1 VIHARN
7 LRVPLRFAVPLD
19 AREDRARAANP
30 FDPVLAAVVVAL
42 IGFGIV
48 MVYSASAVQATV
60 QHHDPQFFLKRQA
73 AYAFAAVLLLFGV
86 SRIDYHRLYK
96 LTYPLLFTVGV
107 LLVACIVGF
116 GHAGGGATR
125 WLALGPVHVQPA
137 ELAKLALVIWLA
149 YSLAKKAEQVKS
161 FTVGFLPH
169 LLVAGLFM
177 LLCLK
182 QPDFGSAI
190 VLLFLTF
197 TLLFVAGA
205 KVGYLLGATL
215 LGGLF
220 GAAAIRFSGYRY
232 ERYLAWLNM
241 DQHRQDVAYQA
252 FQSVIS
258 FGSGGT
264 FGVGLGHG
272 LQTLY
277 LPEAH
282 NDFVAAIIGEE
293 LGFFGILV
301 LCGVYLLLVAR
312 GVRAALRAPDDY
324 GTYLAFGIAAMFG
337 VQALWNLAVALAIVP
352 TKGLTLPF
360 VSFGGS
366 SLVSCAAAAGIL
378 LNVSRQ
384 GESPQ
389 LETPTP
395 PPANVEAATEEDPP
409 LGPASP
415 PALDE
420 PDGPLDEGLP
430 EVS

>member
-1 VIHARN
+1 LNHARN
-7 LRVPLRFAVPLD
+7 LRRVPLLLAAPLD
-19 AREDRARAANP
+19 ATEDRARAAHP

-42 IGFGIV
+42 IGFGVV

-73 AYAFAAVLLLFGV
+73 GYAVAALVTLFGV

-96 LTYPLLFTVGV
+96 LTYPLLAGAGL
-107 LLVACIVGF
+107 LLVACIAGF
-116 GHAGGGATR
+116 GRTGGGATR
-125 WLALGPVHVQPA
+125 WLAVGPVHIQPA
-137 ELAKLALVIWLA
+137 EIAKLALVIWLA
-149 YSLAKKAEQVKS
+149 YSLAKKADKVKS

-169 LLVAGLFM
+169 LIVAGLFM

-182 QPDFGSAI
+182 QPDFGSAV

-205 KVGYLLGATL
+205 KIGYLLGATL
-215 LGGLF
+215 LGGLL

-252 FQSVIS
+252 FQSVMS
-258 FGSGGT
+258 FGSGET
-264 FGVGLGHG
+264 FGLGLGRG

-293 LGFFGILV
+293 LGFVGVAL
-301 LCGVYLLLVAR
+301 LCCVYLALVTR

-366 SLVSCAAAAGIL
+366 SLLVCAAGAGIL

-384 GESPQ
+384 ADPAPFEA
-389 LETPTP
+389 TPA
-395 PPANVEAATEEDPP
+395 PAEVV
-409 LGPASP
+409 PA
-415 PALDE
+415 
-420 PDGPLDEGLP
+420 LP
-430 EVS
+430 EVAPLEHEASPVEEAS

>member
-1 VIHARN
+1 VQ
-7 LRVPLRFAVPLD
+7 LRLVSPLD
-19 AREDRARAANP
+19 AREDRARAAHP

-42 IGFGIV
+42 VGFGVV

-73 AYAFAAVLLLFGV
+73 AYAFAALLTLFGV
-86 SRIDYHRLYK
+86 SRVDYHRIYK
-96 LTYPLLFTVGV
+96 LTYPLLVSSGL
-107 LLVACIVGF
+107 LLVACLVGF
-116 GHAGGGATR
+116 GRTGGGATR
-125 WLALGPVHVQPA
+125 WLAMGPVHVQPA
-137 ELAKLALVIWLA
+137 EISKLALVIWLA

-169 LLVAGLFM
+169 LLVAGLLM
-177 LLCLK
+177 VLCLK
-182 QPDFGSAI
+182 QPDFGSAV

-215 LGGLF
+215 LGGLL

-282 NDFVAAIIGEE
+282 NDFVAAIVGEE
-293 LGFFGILV
+293 LGFFGILI
-301 LCGVYLLLVAR
+301 LCSVYLALVTR

-337 VQALWNLAVALAIVP
+337 VQALWNLAVTLAIVP

-366 SLVSCAAAAGIL
+366 SLLVCAAGAGIL

-384 GESPQ
+384 ADRAPET
-389 LETPTP
+389 TPTP
-395 PPANVEAATEEDPP
+395 LEALPVPEQNEPQTGPTTPRGVAPAQPAAP
-409 LGPASP
+409 
-415 PALDE
+415 
-420 PDGPLDEGLP
+420 
-430 EVS
+430 

>member
-1 VIHARN
+1 LNHARN
-7 LRVPLRFAVPLD
+7 LRRVPLRLAAPLD
-19 AREDRARAANP
+19 AREDSARAAHP
-30 FDPVLAAVVVAL
+30 FDPVLAAVVVGL
-42 IGFGIV
+42 IGFGVV

-73 AYAFAAVLLLFGV
+73 AYAFAALLTLFGV

-96 LTYPLLFTVGV
+96 LTYPLLMGAGI
-107 LLVACIVGF
+107 LLVACLVGF
-116 GHAGGGATR
+116 GRTGGGATR

-137 ELAKLALVIWLA
+137 EIAKLALVIWLA

-169 LLVAGLFM
+169 LIVAGLFM

-182 QPDFGSAI
+182 QPDFGSAA

-205 KVGYLLGATL
+205 KVGYLLGATF

-282 NDFVAAIIGEE
+282 NDFVAAIVGEE
-293 LGFFGILV
+293 LGFFGIAL
-301 LCGVYLLLVAR
+301 LCCVYLALVTR

-324 GTYLAFGIAAMFG
+324 GTYLAFGIAVMFG

-366 SLVSCAAAAGIL
+366 SLLVCAAGAGIL

-384 GESPQ
+384 AEPAPG
-389 LETPTP
+389 ETP
-395 PPANVEAATEEDPP
+395 PAPGQAP
-409 LGPASP
+409 
-415 PALDE
+415 
-420 PDGPLDEGLP
+420 
-430 EVS
+430 